1 MDLGTR
7 VEDSPPP
14 TAGKTYKQ
22 TESCCPNC
30 QGSLPQ
36 TSNTKEVVEK
46 LLSVGLVPSIVKL
59 ASKPTHFSQ
68 KWTLADLEV
77 QRVPRTCAGGTPL
90 LPVTVHRCWVFRAT
104 SQQPPVGPLTR
115 RQPSRKLKREPK
127 S

>member
-1 MDLGTR
+1 M
-7 VEDSPPP
+7 
-14 TAGKTYKQ
+14 
-22 TESCCPNC
+22 
-30 QGSLPQ
+30 
-36 TSNTKEVVEK
+36 EK

-77 QRVPRTCAGGTPL
+77 QHVPRTYADGTLL
-90 LPVTVHRCWVFRAT
+90 LPVPLCRCWVFRAT

-115 RQPSRKLKREPK
+115 RQPSRKLKKEPN